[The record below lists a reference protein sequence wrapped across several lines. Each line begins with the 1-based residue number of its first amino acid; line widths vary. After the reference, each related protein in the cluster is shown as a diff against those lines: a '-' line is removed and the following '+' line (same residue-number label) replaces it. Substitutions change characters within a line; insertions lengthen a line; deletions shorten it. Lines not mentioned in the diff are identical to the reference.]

1 MFEPDDLLL
10 YRNIDKGAQWLST
23 SMSGAVVYEA
33 NQLIRYGGCMTCKNV
48 YTVYR
53 NILALQA
60 VAVSLSTRRSID
72 ERSSLGAKP
81 VRLSLHDP

>member
-1 MFEPDDLLL
+1 M
-10 YRNIDKGAQWLST
+10 R
-23 SMSGAVVYEA
+23 V
-33 NQLIRYGGCMTCKNV
+33 
-48 YTVYR
+48 VYR

-81 VRLSLHDP
+81 VRLISICLYR

>member
-1 MFEPDDLLL
+1 
-10 YRNIDKGAQWLST
+10 
-23 SMSGAVVYEA
+23 
-33 NQLIRYGGCMTCKNV
+33 MTCKNV

-81 VRLSLHDP
+81 VRFSP